1 MMEGLSLTDKC
12 AVVTGG
18 SRGIGRAVCLE
29 LARLGA
35 RVVFTYAGNAE
46 AAQKTVE
53 MIEARGGAARAICA
67 DVRSAEDATRV
78 IDEARGSFG
87 GVDILVNN
95 AGITCDKLAARMKPE
110 DFDAVIDTNLKG
122 AFLYTKAALRP
133 MMRAR
138 SGAIVNMASV
148 VGLRGNAGQANY
160 AASKAGL
167 IGMTKSIAREAAS
180 LGIRVNAV
188 APGFIATDMTD
199 AMPEAA
205 VTPLSIG
212 GFTTMRALHTGDDPA
227 CASIPFDAR
236 RSGFVMG
243 EGAGVC
249 LLEELEHAQARGAH
263 IYAEL
268 VGYGVTCDAFHIT
281 APSENGEGA
290 AHAMQLTLEDAGVDS
305 SQVDYINAHG
315 TSTKLNDERETQA
328 VKTAFGEHA
337 TELAM
342 SSTKSM
348 TGHMLGAAGAVEAI
362 FTALALHDSY
372 LPATIGYQEADPA
385 CDLDYVTSQG
395 RSASIEYAMSDS
407 LGFGGH
413 NACILMKAWK
423 G

>member
-53 MIEARGGAARAICA
+53 MIGARGGTARAICA

-167 IGMTKSIAREAAS
+167 IGMTKSIAREVAS

-188 APGFIATDMTD
+188 APGFIATDMTN

-205 VTPLSIG
+205 RTATL
-212 GFTTMRALHTGDDPA
+212 
-227 CASIPFDAR
+227 ASIPAAR
-236 RSGFVMG
+236 
-243 EGAGVC
+243 
-249 LLEELEHAQARGAH
+249 
-263 IYAEL
+263 
-268 VGYGVTCDAFHIT
+268 
-281 APSENGEGA
+281 
-290 AHAMQLTLEDAGVDS
+290 
-305 SQVDYINAHG
+305 
-315 TSTKLNDERETQA
+315 
-328 VKTAFGEHA
+328 
-337 TELAM
+337 
-342 SSTKSM
+342 
-348 TGHMLGAAGAVEAI
+348 LG
-362 FTALALHDSY
+362 
-372 LPATIGYQEADPA
+372 EADEVA
-385 CDLDYVTSQG
+385 RVVAFLASDAASYVTGQVLAVDG
-395 RSASIEYAMSDS
+395 GMAM
-407 LGFGGH
+407 
-413 NACILMKAWK
+413 
-423 G
+423 